1 MKPLATVA
9 LVVIFG
15 ISLVAFAED
24 DDEDGKGEHHHSSS
38 NRVPSGTL
46 PSASTKTGVTY
57 VADIKPILDSSCVD
71 CHSGSKAKAHLH
83 LDTLT
88 GVLKVSKEKK
98 LIKPGDSANSFLV
111 KSVAH
116 LTRDRENWMPP
127 LHNKEGIKPLLPE
140 EIGLIRAWIDQG
152 AK

>member
-1 MKPLATVA
+1 MKKFTAVA
-9 LVVIFG
+9 LVAIFG
-15 ISLVAFAED
+15 ISWVAFAED
-24 DDEDGKGEHHHSSS
+24 DDEGGKGEHHHSGS
-38 NRVPSGTL
+38 NRVPGGTL
-46 PSASTKTGVTY
+46 PPSSTKIGVTY
-57 VADIKPILDSSCVD
+57 AVDIKPILDASCAD

-83 LDTLT
+83 LDTLA
-88 GVLKVSKEKK
+88 GVLKGGQERK

-116 LTRDRENWMPP
+116 LTHDRESWMPP
-127 LHNKEGIKPLLPE
+127 LKNKDGIKPLLPE